1 MSNSPAK
8 VKQAELTRYMKAMV
22 KAGVPVGELR
32 ISPDGSVRLILAS
45 GEVKDTD
52 NPCDRLLDT

>member
-1 MSNSPAK
+1 
-8 VKQAELTRYMKAMV
+8 MKAMV